1 MQNYDSDQKFPV
13 FGFGGKLPGESK
25 ASHCF
30 ALNGDIFNPEVIG
43 VQGILNAYH
52 KSINVCG
59 LFGPTYFTPVLQQIN
74 GHMQVKSADQSQYSQ
89 KYQILMIITDGDI
102 QDLQTSIDEIVA
114 ASSQPLSIIIIG
126 VGNGEFTIMDN
137 LDADTKPLFSDKF
150 KIYQTRDIV

>member
-1 MQNYDSDQKFPV
+1 
-13 FGFGGKLPGESK
+13 
-25 ASHCF
+25 
-30 ALNGDIFNPEVIG
+30 
-43 VQGILNAYH
+43 
-52 KSINVCG
+52 
-59 LFGPTYFTPVLQQIN
+59 
-74 GHMQVKSADQSQYSQ
+74 
-89 KYQILMIITDGDI
+89 MIITDGDI